1 MQDLSYKSLAWYPIL
16 AVGIA
21 MVGFISIKT
30 GRDAV
35 FFSQGGLRQLPLV
48 YILMAVVAVPAA
60 MTHLEA
66 IKRWGARKVRTG
78 VFLLTASM
86 FLCFVPFVDLDHK
99 ILMFAMFVLVPVSFA
114 AVFASA
120 WLLAADLLEG
130 ADESAAPWVYTRIGA
145 GSMIGGIFGGLF
157 AGGLSMF
164 LPPRFLVLEGVVMLL
179 IAAGIISRA
188 HRKHPIRDRSPSSTK
203 FQDNN
208 LDRKAEVSSHISEE
222 IPATL
227 VLMKEPYVLGLIGIS
242 ALGAL
247 AALYIDFQFYAIATL
262 SGHANAQFF
271 AGFYTILNLAA
282 LVLQLFAAP
291 WIQSRYGVGGALM
304 VLPIALLGGAAG
316 LVMVSTTIL
325 SRSILKVAEGG
336 LKASIH
342 RCIWEQVFLPLGG
355 KRREMAKVMVDGLFA
370 RMSEGM
376 AAAALYIWLSRI
388 QSLEADLDLSWISWV
403 IVAAVVAWIVL
414 TRYLAKRGCSE
425 IDELDPV
432 IRLPDS

>member
-1 MQDLSYKSLAWYPIL
+1 
-16 AVGIA
+16 

-35 FFSQGGLRQLPLV
+35 FFSQGGLQQLPLV
-48 YILMAVVAVPAA
+48 YILMAVVSVPAA
-60 MTHLEA
+60 IAHLGA

-99 ILMFAMFVLVPVSFA
+99 FLMFAMFVLVPAAFA

-120 WLLAADLLEG
+120 WLLASDLLEG
-130 ADESAAPWVYTRIGA
+130 ADETAPRWVYSRIGA

-164 LPPRFLVLEGVVMLL
+164 LPPRFLVAEGVVMLF
-179 IAAGIISRA
+179 IAAGVVSRA
-188 HRKHPIRDRSPSSTK
+188 HQKHPIRNRNLSSTEL
-203 FQDNN
+203 QDNEPE
-208 LDRKAEVSSHISEE
+208 REAAVSPYISEE
-222 IPATL
+222 NPAIL
-227 VLMKEPYVLGLIGIS
+227 GLIKEPYVLGLIGIS
-242 ALGAL
+242 TLGAV

-262 SGHANAQFF
+262 SGYANAQFF

-282 LVLQLFAAP
+282 LVLQLLAAP

-304 VLPIALLGGAAG
+304 VLPIALLGGVAG
-316 LVMVSTTIL
+316 VVMVSTTIL
-325 SRSILKVAEGG
+325 SRSILKVTEGG

-342 RCIWEQVFLPLGG
+342 RSMWEQVFLPLGG
-355 KRREMAKVMVDGLFA
+355 ERREMAKVMVDGLFA

-376 AAAALYIWLSRI
+376 AAAALYVWLSRI

-403 IVAAVVAWIVL
+403 IVAAVLLWVVL
-414 TRYLAKRGCSE
+414 TRYLAKQGCAE

>member
-1 MQDLSYKSLAWYPIL
+1 MQDLNFKSSAWYPIL
-16 AVGIA
+16 AVGIS

-48 YILMAVVAVPAA
+48 YILMAVVSVPAA
-60 MTHLEA
+60 ITHLGA

-86 FLCFVPFVDLDHK
+86 FLCFVPFVDLDHN
-99 ILMFAMFVLVPVSFA
+99 ILMFAMFVLVPASFA

-130 ADESAAPWVYTRIGA
+130 ADESAPRWVYSRIGA
-145 GSMIGGIFGGLF
+145 GSMIGGVFGGIF

-164 LPPRFLVLEGVVMLL
+164 LPPRFLVLEGAVMLL
-179 IAAGIISRA
+179 IAAGVVSRA
-188 HRKHPIRDRSPSSTK
+188 HRRHLVRNRNLSSTES
-203 FQDNN
+203 QGNEPEREAD
-208 LDRKAEVSSHISEE
+208 VSPPISEE
-222 IPATL
+222 NPATL
-227 VLMKEPYVLGLIGIS
+227 GLMKEPYVLGLIGIS

-262 SGHANAQFF
+262 SGYANAQFF
-271 AGFYTILNLAA
+271 AGFYTLLNLAA
-282 LVLQLFAAP
+282 LVLQLLAAP
-291 WIQSRYGVGGALM
+291 WIQTRYGVGGALL
-304 VLPIALLGGAAG
+304 VLPIALLGGAVG
-316 LVMVSTTIL
+316 VVMVSTTIL
-325 SRSILKVAEGG
+325 SRSILKVTEGG

-342 RCIWEQVFLPLGG
+342 RSIWEQVFLPLGG
-355 KRREMAKVMVDGLFA
+355 ERREMAKVMVDGLFA

-376 AAAALYIWLSRI
+376 AAAALYVWLSRM

-403 IVAAVVAWIVL
+403 IVAAVLLWVVL
-414 TRYLAKRGCSE
+414 TRYLAKQGCAE
-425 IDELDPV
+425 IDEFDPV

>member
-1 MQDLSYKSLAWYPIL
+1 MQDLSYKSSAWYPIL
-16 AVGIA
+16 AVGIS

-30 GRDAV
+30 GRDAL

-48 YILMAVVAVPAA
+48 YILMAVVSVPAA
-60 MTHLEA
+60 IAHLEA

-86 FLCFVPFVDLDHK
+86 FLCFVPFADLDHK

-130 ADESAAPWVYTRIGA
+130 ADKSAPRWVYSRIGA
-145 GSMIGGIFGGLF
+145 GSMLGGIVGGLF

-164 LPPRFLVLEGVVMLL
+164 LPPRFLVLEGAVMLL
-179 IAAGIISRA
+179 IAAGVVSRA

-208 LDRKAEVSSHISEE
+208 LEREADVSPHISEE
-222 IPATL
+222 IPAIL
-227 VLMKEPYVLGLIGIS
+227 GLMKEPYVLGLIGIS

-271 AGFYTILNLAA
+271 AGFYTIINLAA
-282 LVLQLFAAP
+282 LVLQLLAGP

-304 VLPIALLGGAAG
+304 VLPLVLLGGAAG
-316 LVMVSTTIL
+316 LILVSTTIL

-342 RCIWEQVFLPLGG
+342 RSIWEQVFLPLGG
-355 KRREMAKVMVDGLFA
+355 ARREMAKVMVDGLFA

-376 AAAALYIWLSRI
+376 AAVALYIWLSRI

-403 IVAAVVAWIVL
+403 IVAAVLLWVVL
-414 TRYLAKRGCSE
+414 TRYLAKQSCAG
-425 IDELDPV
+425 IDEFDPV